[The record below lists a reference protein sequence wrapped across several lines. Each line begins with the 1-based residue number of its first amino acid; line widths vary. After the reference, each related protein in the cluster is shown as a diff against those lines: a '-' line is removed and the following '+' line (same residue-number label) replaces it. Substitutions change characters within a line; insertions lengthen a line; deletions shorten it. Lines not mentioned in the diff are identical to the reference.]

1 MQATD
6 SYKTFLDRFMATED
20 NYINYDDQQLIHI
33 FYGGLPA
40 GIGGRDN
47 QGKIWILLHS

>member
-6 SYKTFLDRFMATED
+6 RYETFLDRFMATED
-20 NYINYDDQQLIHI
+20 NYINNAAHQFIHI
-33 FYGGLPA
+33 FYGGIPA
-40 GIGGRDN
+40 GMGGN